1 MKATIE
7 SSTEIPERTTA
18 SVALEVAFLVHL
30 CSSDL
35 DICSTITSSLA
46 VLCEEGRLMESMND
60 LARSPLTIMR
70 NFEVYSELSS
80 QNFRLTGQV
89 AFQKRFRRLLSKM
102 SRPTAGILTAWEA
115 VFMRWKTVCRH
126 ILSFQSGTNIGPDDR
141 TLMEWRNYSG
151 FLAALGGVC
160 IAEVPQTTRMDD
172 SMVAGLRWIDR
183 LSPDGDGMSSLD
195 RFMKL
200 SLQLLT
206 CNNVVVREA
215 TREVLGTELS
225 PRLYLQLFQSLEGEL
240 EVIFDNSTDITNTE
254 SRVLFAEQ
262 AASLLRTIVDRLD
275 DSHNTFFSVDFGS
288 LALDL
293 ARYVHSLKDGIIIL
307 RVKIKICQLC
317 EAVTRKR
324 ELLNLRHDVR
334 IRNHLFQMLFEWM
347 SRPGSPRNDSTVM
360 VPGGRRDEMSRLQR
374 DLDRACLKALVDIA
388 YRLPLQPSEGHS
400 DADTSDAKSQLFQTY
415 FHGFL
420 SLLSSEATEQD
431 RRKELSMASIGR
443 EESSS
448 SLELAITALSNLL
461 SANVDVGLKHSL
473 EIGYHEDIDIRT
485 AFMRVLSNILL
496 QGTEFDSLSDS
507 AISEKYDRLLE
518 VPQLIP
524 SLLTT

>member
-1 MKATIE
+1 MVELASE
-7 SSTEIPERTTA
+7 MPERSTA

-35 DICSTITSSLA
+35 DICSTITNSLA
-46 VLCEEGRLMESMND
+46 VLCEEGRLMENMND
-60 LARSPLTIMR
+60 LSRSPLTIMR
-70 NFEVYSELSS
+70 NYEVYSELSS

-89 AFQKRFRRLLSKM
+89 AFQKRFRRLLSRM
-102 SRPTAGILTAWEA
+102 SRPTAGVLTAWEA

-126 ILSFQSGTNIGPDDR
+126 IMSFQSGNNFGPDDK

-151 FLAALGGVC
+151 FLASLGGTC
-160 IAEVPQTTRMDD
+160 IAELPHAARVDD

-195 RFMKL
+195 RFMKI

-206 CNNVVVREA
+206 CPNVVVREA

-225 PRLYLQLFQSLEGEL
+225 PRLYLQLFQSLEEEL
-240 EVIFDNSTDITNTE
+240 DLIFDNSTDITNTE
-254 SRVLFAEQ
+254 SKVLFAEQ

-275 DSHNTFFSVDFGS
+275 DSQDTFFSVDFGS
-288 LALDL
+288 LALNL
-293 ARYVHSLKDGIIIL
+293 ARYVHSLKDDITVL
-307 RVKIKICQLC
+307 RMKIKICQLC
-317 EAVTRKR
+317 EAVTRKK
-324 ELLNLRHDVR
+324 EMLNLRHDVR
-334 IRNHLFQMLFEWM
+334 VRNHLFQTLFEWM
-347 SRPGSPRNDSTVM
+347 SRPGSPKNDGAVM
-360 VPGGRRDEMSRLQR
+360 LPGVRRDEMSRLQR

-388 YRLPLQPSEGHS
+388 YRLPLQPPEGHS
-400 DADTSDAKSQLFQTY
+400 DADTSDAKSQLFHTY
-415 FHGFL
+415 FRGFL

-431 RRKELSMASIGR
+431 RRKEISIGW
-443 EESSS
+443 EETSS

-507 AISEKYDRLLE
+507 AISDKYDRLLE
-518 VPQLIP
+518 VPQTNSFIFV
-524 SLLTT
+524 TTK